1 MNLRN
6 AIIVTTFTCFATLA
20 HAGTELPAF
29 SPEQSQAIG
38 NIAAAYLIDHP
49 EILVQVSQSLQKKQ
63 AERQRERFSAAAVK
77 YRALLLASGDTPSVG
92 PDSAHVAV
100 VEFFDYQCIYCSRTA
115 PVIERVMKSNTGV
128 RFIFKEWPIFAD
140 RWEMSRAAAVR
151 GLQVWKQ
158 KGAAD
163 YLSYHNG
170 LFQTGHYEGALTAD
184 DIAKASQDAGFD
196 DKQAVSED
204 AALAMLQ
211 DNNTL
216 AQALGI
222 SGTPALIVMP
232 VAGARA
238 ENTTVIPGAATAE
251 DLQHAIDLAS
261 RP

>member
-6 AIIVTTFTCFATLA
+6 AIIVTTFTCFASLA

-29 SPEQSQAIG
+29 SPEQEQAIG

-92 PDSAHVAV
+92 PDGARVAV

-115 PVIERVMKSNTGV
+115 PVVERVMTSNPGV

-140 RWEMSRAAAVR
+140 RWAISRTAAVR

-158 KGAAD
+158 KGAAG
-163 YLSYHNG
+163 YLQYHNG

-184 DIAKASQDAGFD
+184 DIAKASQGAGFD
-196 DKQAVSED
+196 DKQAISED
-204 AALAMLQ
+204 AALGMLQ
-211 DNNTL
+211 DTNTL
-216 AQALGI
+216 AQALGL
-222 SGTPALIVMP
+222 SGTPALVVMP
-232 VAGARA
+232 IAGAHT

-251 DLQHAIDLAS
+251 ALQHAIDLAS